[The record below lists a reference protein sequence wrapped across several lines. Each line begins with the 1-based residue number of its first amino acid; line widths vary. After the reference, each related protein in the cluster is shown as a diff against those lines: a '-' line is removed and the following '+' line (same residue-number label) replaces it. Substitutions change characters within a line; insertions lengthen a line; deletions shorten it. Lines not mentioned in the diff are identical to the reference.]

1 MSDQFIERVS
11 SDYQSDE
18 SLEKSIEL
26 IHSLMTQNPLD
37 NLISDIYKENGYED
51 YAQKII
57 GAWINI
63 KEKLE
68 EKDDE

>member
-37 NLISDIYKENGYED
+37 NLISDIYKENGYEG
-51 YAQKII
+51 YAQKIM

-68 EKDDE
+68 NA